1 MHELSMA
8 DGILKASLKTAEEN
22 NATEI
27 LEITIELG
35 KMTLLNPEQ
44 LKFLI
49 SVLVEDTIAKNAK
62 LNIIDIPIEVEC
74 KDCDFKGNINSD
86 DLDHYSPIIE
96 CPNCSSN
103 SLNIFNGKE
112 CTVKNVVIETH
123 DDD

>member
-35 KMTLLNPEQ
+35 RMTLLNPEQ

-49 SVLVEDTIAKNAK
+49 GVLVEDTIAKNAK

-74 KDCDFKGNINSD
+74 KDCDF
-86 DLDHYSPIIE
+86 
-96 CPNCSSN
+96 
-103 SLNIFNGKE
+103 
-112 CTVKNVVIETH
+112 
-123 DDD
+123 